1 MSDDLLVVAT
11 SEYLASGDE
20 VAEVVPEHR
29 DWIRGHYESGVML
42 SSGPQV
48 PRVGGVLLLRCPSM
62 EAARELVD
70 ADPLV
75 TSGVARYGLVAFE
88 PTPSPHRSPE
98 VDTFL
103 SR

>member
-1 MSDDLLVVAT
+1 MTHDLLVVAT
-11 SEYLASGDE
+11 SEYLASPEE
-20 VAEVVPEHR
+20 VAEVVPDHR

-42 SSGPQV
+42 ASGPQE
-48 PRVGGVLLLRCPSM
+48 PRVGGVLVLRCPSIG
-62 EAARELVD
+62 EARELVD

-75 TSGVARYGLVAFE
+75 TRGVARYGLVAFQ

-98 VDTFL
+98 VDAFL